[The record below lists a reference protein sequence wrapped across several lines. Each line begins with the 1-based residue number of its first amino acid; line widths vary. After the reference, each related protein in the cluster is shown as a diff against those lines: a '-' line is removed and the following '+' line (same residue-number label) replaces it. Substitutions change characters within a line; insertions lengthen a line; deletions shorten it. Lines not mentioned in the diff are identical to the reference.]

1 MREKL
6 TKMGIDEPHFKKLE
20 RENPN
25 RYNVMLTTK
34 YLYES
39 DVWFE
44 LKEAKERIDLKERE
58 EWKDFN
64 KFYYPDD
71 QDNFTT
77 IFS

>member
-1 MREKL
+1 MTGL
-6 TKMGIDEPHFKKLE
+6 KKK
-20 RENPN
+20 
-25 RYNVMLTTK
+25 NV
-34 YLYES
+34 
-39 DVWFE
+39 
-44 LKEAKERIDLKERE
+44 KERIDLKERDRE

>member
-1 MREKL
+1 
-6 TKMGIDEPHFKKLE
+6 MGNNEQQFKKLE

-25 RYNVMLTTK
+25 RYNRLLTTK
-34 YLYES
+34 YLFES
-39 DVWFE
+39 DVWYQE
-44 LKEAKERIDLKERE
+44 KEAKERINLKERE